1 MPWLKAAGQFLQHPE
16 CLVVLR
22 LRGDTDEQGA
32 GREITVLALPLTF
45 SDTILA
51 EVLGVPGDSLPRV
64 EVCAPY

>member
-1 MPWLKAAGQFLQHPE
+1 MKNCKGKQG
-16 CLVVLR
+16 
-22 LRGDTDEQGA
+22 GDYVGVKGSRKQGA

-51 EVLGVPGDSLPRV
+51 EVLGAPGDSLPRV